1 MIISKQNRRI
11 IYESLFKEGVLVAK
25 KDYNA
30 PKHEELD
37 VPNLEVIK
45 AMQSLTSKGLVK
57 TQFSW
62 QWYYYVLTPEGT
74 DYLREWLNLPSEIVP
89 ATHKKAVRPPR
100 PAQVRGPGGEG
111 AYRAP
116 RGDRE
121 DYRKKEG
128 APGEF
133 RPQFAGVGRGAP
145 RDPTHP
151 PAHAAPPFRPSASLL
166 TMLTILASFI
176 ILCIAASYGSTSF
189 ALAAARPAYALY
201 PPLAAAMLVGG
212 MCAWICYLPTT
223 LAVLCFLLLFGT
235 DIRARG
241 TPPPAVRHAAPPVRW
256 RPLLWS
262 LLRDG
267 ADTIKLALVLV
278 PVYVLAVGGAGR
290 PHVEARA
297 LDAASGGQLAA
308 ATMTLKIMLVAV
320 REIWGLV
327 PLVVLRWDRDAHRG
341 EG

>member
-1 MIISKQNRRI
+1 MIISKPHKRV

-62 QWYYYVLTPEGT
+62 QWYYYVLTPEGV

-89 ATHKKAVRPPR
+89 STHKRAVRPPR
-100 PAQVRGPGGEG
+100 PAQVRGPGGGEG
-111 AYRAP
+111 TYRAP

-145 RDPTHP
+145 R
-151 PAHAAPPFRPSASLL
+151 
-166 TMLTILASFI
+166 
-176 ILCIAASYGSTSF
+176 
-189 ALAAARPAYALY
+189 
-201 PPLAAAMLVGG
+201 
-212 MCAWICYLPTT
+212 
-223 LAVLCFLLLFGT
+223 
-235 DIRARG
+235 
-241 TPPPAVRHAAPPVRW
+241 
-256 RPLLWS
+256 
-262 LLRDG
+262 
-267 ADTIKLALVLV
+267 
-278 PVYVLAVGGAGR
+278 
-290 PHVEARA
+290 E
-297 LDAASGGQLAA
+297 
-308 ATMTLKIMLVAV
+308 
-320 REIWGLV
+320 
-327 PLVVLRWDRDAHRG
+327 
-341 EG
+341 